1 MKQEDKMEE
10 KDRGIWVADNR
21 LYLDEDNILHVI
33 RVGVVDKEAA
43 IEIASSALKLVE
55 LVDGKVKILTDLNRA
70 GGSSSGARK
79 VYQEMLE
86 HVKLDRLALCGLHPV
101 ARVIAS
107 FTMGVTKKRTVRFF
121 TTKAEA
127 LAWLKD

>member
-1 MKQEDKMEE
+1 MEE

-70 GGSSSGARK
+70 GGSSSEARK

>member
-1 MKQEDKMEE
+1 MEE

-70 GGSSSGARK
+70 GSSSSEARK

-86 HVKLDRLALCGLHPV
+86 HEKFDRLALCGLHPV

-121 TTKAEA
+121 ATKAEA

>member
-1 MKQEDKMEE
+1 MEE

-70 GGSSSGARK
+70 GGSSSEARR